1 MMAVLFGCVTLRARA
16 NFFAIKGAT
25 NKDAYWNTNESAET
39 YTYPVAHKLS
49 PALKVGP
56 IFLRGLT

>member
-1 MMAVLFGCVTLRARA
+1 MMAVLFGCVTRARA

-25 NKDAYWNTNESAET
+25 NEDAHWNTNESAET
-39 YTYPVAHKLS
+39 YTYPVAHNLS